1 MAYDE
6 EGSVKTTLL
15 EGAVK
20 VIRSNASHLLKPGQQ
35 AQLNKNEKGI
45 TVIEDAPLDE
55 TVAWKDGLFFFN
67 RASLPAIMRQIARWY
82 DVKVIYESEVPDLE
96 FGGKISRNNNI
107 SEVLKILELSS
118 KVHFRIEDKTI
129 IVMP

>member
-1 MAYDE
+1 
-6 EGSVKTTLL
+6 
-15 EGAVK
+15 
-20 VIRSNASHLLKPGQQ
+20 
-35 AQLNKNEKGI
+35 
-45 TVIEDAPLDE
+45 
-55 TVAWKDGLFFFN
+55 
-67 RASLPAIMRQIARWY
+67 
-82 DVKVIYESEVPDLE
+82 VKVIYESEVPDLE